1 MIWILNTASNC
12 TVSIKAIPVPWVFRK
27 NIYKAFLR
35 IKDGYRFQFNLQ
47 HLHHSRRETG
57 DVRLDTWDWI
67 RETLDVRLETWDKRR
82 EIGDVRQETWDR
94 RVETGDVIQE
104 TWYRRCETGGRMCW
118 KEMEIDMRTGIQNL
132 NAFAD
137 IVPTY
142 DQCCGATTFLGGS
155 GYGRLRSRSW
165 LQAK

>member
-1 MIWILNTASNC
+1 
-12 TVSIKAIPVPWVFRK
+12 
-27 NIYKAFLR
+27 
-35 IKDGYRFQFNLQ
+35 
-47 HLHHSRRETG
+47 
-57 DVRLDTWDWI
+57 
-67 RETLDVRLETWDKRR
+67 
-82 EIGDVRQETWDR
+82 
-94 RVETGDVIQE
+94 
-104 TWYRRCETGGRMCW
+104 MCW

-165 LQAK
+165 LQAKKAAQAPGKKGRLWVQLLTLQFFTSALNNFIINKNHFWIILSL